1 MSRRCF
7 IAGNWKMNKTV
18 AESVALV
25 RELRGAVSMVRDRVE
40 VAIAPPFTALQAV
53 AKALEDSNIV
63 LAAQN
68 CHFEGS
74 GAFTGEVAAPML
86 KEVGCSWVILG
97 HLLAIMMWGGFY
109 AWHGVVP
116 SAELG
121 FYFSAVTYATI
132 GYGDIVPPES
142 WRLLAAME
150 GLTGILMCTWSGG
163 FFFAVVS
170 RMYLPAGGNAD
181 GQR

>member
-1 MSRRCF
+1 MLAQLLYGALLVA
-7 IAGNWKMNKTV
+7 ITV
-18 AESVALV
+18 AIN
-25 RELRGAVSMVRDRVE
+25 GAVLVWCVRRLRLNSE
-40 VAIAPPFTALQAV
+40 LVAGSFVGGIL
-53 AKALEDSNIV
+53 LLSR
-63 LAAQN
+63 LA
-68 CHFEGS
+68 
-74 GAFTGEVAAPML
+74 T
-86 KEVGCSWVILG
+86 WVILG
-97 HLLAIMMWGGFY
+97 HLLAIMIWGGFY

>member
-1 MSRRCF
+1 MLIQLLF
-7 IAGNWKMNKTV
+7 GALLVAITV
-18 AESVALV
+18 ALNGAALV
-25 RELRGAVSMVRDRVE
+25 ACVRRLRLNSDL
-40 VAIAPPFTALQAV
+40 VAGSFLSGIL
-53 AKALEDSNIV
+53 LLSR
-63 LAAQN
+63 LA
-68 CHFEGS
+68 
-74 GAFTGEVAAPML
+74 T
-86 KEVGCSWVILG
+86 WVILG
-97 HLLAIMMWGGFY
+97 HLAAIMVWGGFY
-109 AWHGVVP
+109 AWNGVTP

-170 RMYLPAGGNAD
+170 KLYMPAPGGGND
-181 GQR
+181 RR

>member
-1 MSRRCF
+1 MLAQLLYGAALVA
-7 IAGNWKMNKTV
+7 ITV
-18 AESVALV
+18 AINGLV
-25 RELRGAVSMVRDRVE
+25 LIGCIKRLRLEHDLSATGFV
-40 VAIAPPFTALQAV
+40 QAT
-53 AKALEDSNIV
+53 LLLSR
-63 LAAQN
+63 LA
-68 CHFEGS
+68 
-74 GAFTGEVAAPML
+74 T
-86 KEVGCSWVILG
+86 WVILG
-97 HLLAIMMWGGFY
+97 HLAAILIWGGFY
-109 AWHGVVP
+109 AWHGIVP

-170 RMYLPAGGNAD
+170 RMYLPAAGSSDRA
-181 GQR
+181 R